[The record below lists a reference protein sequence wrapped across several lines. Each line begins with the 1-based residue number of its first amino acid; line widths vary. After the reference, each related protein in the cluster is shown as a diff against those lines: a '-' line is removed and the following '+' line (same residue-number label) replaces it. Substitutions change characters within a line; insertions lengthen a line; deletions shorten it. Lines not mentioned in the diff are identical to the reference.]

1 MLHDHIIG
9 TLLKKL
15 KIDLDDDLYL
25 YYYNK
30 NDMFIKLWEFYE
42 IHETIPRKKLFYG
55 NWTLSHGLKLIDQE
69 KWIRRRDLQ
78 GASLRLMSGN
88 WGVFTQMTPI
98 KENLFEFIGMYP
110 EFLFNF
116 QVGKYFGFGILMLQN
131 SLAANTYLYS
141 NLYIYRRL

>member
-9 TLLKKL
+9 TALKEL

-98 KENLFEFIGMYP
+98 KGNLFEFNGMYP

-116 QVGKYFGFGILMLQN
+116 QVFWIWNPNVTVLSCSKYLLLHYTAI
-131 SLAANTYLYS
+131 
-141 NLYIYRRL
+141 YIYRRL

>member
-9 TLLKKL
+9 TVLKEL

-116 QVGKYFGFGILMLQN
+116 QVSKYFGFGILMLQN
-131 SLAANTYLYS
+131 SLAANTYSYLPIFQFI
-141 NLYIYRRL
+141 YI

>member
-9 TLLKKL
+9 TLLKEL

-55 NWTLSHGLKLIDQE
+55 NWTLSHGLKLVDQE

-116 QVGKYFGFGILMLQN
+116 QVSKYFGFGILMLQN

-141 NLYIYRRL
+141 NLYI

>member
-9 TLLKKL
+9 TLLKEL

-55 NWTLSHGLKLIDQE
+55 NWTLSHGLKLVDQE

-116 QVGKYFGFGILMLQN
+116 QVSMYFGFGILMLQN